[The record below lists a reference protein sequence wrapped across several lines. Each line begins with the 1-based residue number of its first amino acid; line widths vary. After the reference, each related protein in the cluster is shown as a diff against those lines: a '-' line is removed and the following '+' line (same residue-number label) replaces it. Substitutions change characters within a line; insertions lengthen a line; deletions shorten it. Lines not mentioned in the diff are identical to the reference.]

1 MSKYFMLNKP
11 RGYLSACKDD
21 KCQTV
26 LSLFSREDSAGLFH
40 VGRLDKDTEGLLIM
54 TDDGAF
60 CHRLMKPG
68 FNVKKTYLFYAEGT
82 LGEEK
87 IGLIENGLC
96 IYPTKSDR
104 LTLPA
109 KVKVIGTS
117 VLNEYED
124 FLPIFDRKK
133 MSRRRLIPVVIGEL
147 TITEGKKHQV
157 RRMLKAVGCNVFYLK
172 RLSIGELKL
181 DPTLKIGEYRP
192 LTDEELALLLQ

>member
-1 MSKYFMLNKP
+1 MLTNKI
-11 RGYLSACKDD
+11 YNY
-21 KCQTV
+21 
-26 LSLFSREDSAGLFH
+26 H
-40 VGRLDKDTEGLLIM
+40 
-54 TDDGAF
+54 
-60 CHRLMKPG
+60 
-68 FNVKKTYLFYAEGT
+68 N
-82 LGEEK
+82 
-87 IGLIENGLC
+87 LC

-181 DPTLKIGEYRP
+181 DPALKIGEYRP

>member
-1 MSKYFMLNKP
+1 MYDYIMLHKP
-11 RGYLSACKDD
+11 RGCITARRDERHMTVMDYLPVEIRD
-21 KCQTV
+21 TH
-26 LSLFSREDSAGLFH
+26 FP

-60 CHRLMKPG
+60 CNRLMKPG
-68 FNVKKTYLFYAEGT
+68 FNVKKTYLFYAEGK
-82 LGEEK
+82 LSEEK

-133 MSRRRLIPVVIGEL
+133 MSSLI
-147 TITEGKKHQV
+147 
-157 RRMLKAVGCNVFYLK
+157 
-172 RLSIGELKL
+172 S
-181 DPTLKIGEYRP
+181 
-192 LTDEELALLLQ
+192 